1 MTRRRLVSLACF
13 ALFVRSVGA
22 ARAVEMPEGYRTD
35 NYHAPTPD
43 AVPGGVVVHTAAV
56 RALADEGRAIL
67 IDVLPA
73 PRRPDGIKPGA
84 PWMPLP
90 RMDLPGSVWLPDV
103 GRGALDA
110 VTEAWFRN
118 QLAELT
124 GGDLARALVFYCMT
138 DCWMSWNAA
147 KRAASYGYTRVL
159 WYPEG
164 ADGWQ
169 SSGGALASNRART
182 PPEPMPKNPV
192 SQPSLEA
199 PQPAPSKPQ

>member
-1 MTRRRLVSLACF
+1 MTGRRSVALACL
-13 ALFVRSVGA
+13 ALLASGMGV
-22 ARAVEMPEGYRTD
+22 ARAVEPPDGYRTD
-35 NYHAPTPD
+35 DYHAPTPD
-43 AVPGGVVVHTAAV
+43 AVPGGQVVHTAAL
-56 RALADEGRAIL
+56 RALIDDDRAIL

-73 PRRPDGIKPGA
+73 PRRPDGAKPGA

-110 VTEAWFRN
+110 ATEGWFRA

-124 GGDLARALVFYCMT
+124 GGDPARAIVFYCMT

-147 KRAASYGYTRVL
+147 KRAARSGYTHVL

-169 SSGGALASNRART
+169 SAGGALASNRART
-182 PPEPMPKNPV
+182 PPE
-192 SQPSLEA
+192 
-199 PQPAPSKPQ
+199 